1 MLFCDMLKVLI
12 KPLIGGLSVFLI
24 DQILDGIQVASL
36 FDALLAGVVIGL
48 LNLLVKPVVQVLTL
62 PVTVLS
68 LGLFLL
74 VINAGLILLVPFLVK
89 GFIVSGFWPAL
100 WFSIL
105 YYILNAGLEN
115 LLLKEDNPD
124 KNSR

>member
-1 MLFCDMLKVLI
+1 M
-12 KPLIGGLSVFLI
+12 KPLIGGLSVWLI
-24 DQILDGIQVASL
+24 DQVLDGIQVASL

-48 LNLLVKPVVQVLTL
+48 LNLLVKPVIQILTL

-74 VINAGLILLVPFLVK
+74 VINAGLILLVPFFVK
-89 GFIVSGFWPAL
+89 GFVVAGFWPAL

-115 LLLKEDNPD
+115 LLLKEDEAG
-124 KNSR
+124 KETR